1 MQSSVKGNSAQDYRG
16 IVICISALL
25 IYIES
30 YSKEENSIDPISD
43 EKSITEFS
51 IPKMLEEAFISEENR
66 STS

>member
-1 MQSSVKGNSAQDYRG
+1 MGEIQKLAKATIKAFVYTGFSLTYLNS
-16 IVICISALL
+16 C
-25 IYIES
+25 
-30 YSKEENSIDPISD
+30 SKEENSIDPNSD